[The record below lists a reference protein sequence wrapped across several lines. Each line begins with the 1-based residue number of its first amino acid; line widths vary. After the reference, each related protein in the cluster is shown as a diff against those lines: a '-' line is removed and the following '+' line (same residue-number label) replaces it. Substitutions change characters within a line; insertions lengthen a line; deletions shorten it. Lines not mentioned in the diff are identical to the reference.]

1 MQAFVASFLIIIGAL
16 LTGILFGEMAVLSS
30 NLNMKSTKFQEIIDT
45 VNTTMKN
52 MKINEKLQLE
62 VHEYLIF
69 TWATLDNKDDQ
80 VEFESRI
87 SPSLKNDVQRFLM
100 RRVIEKNVIFRR
112 SDDKRLND
120 FIIQK
125 LKNRF
130 SMPEEELIQQGTTA
144 DRMFFLANG

>member
-1 MQAFVASFLIIIGAL
+1 MHTFVASFLIIIGAL